1 VIEIRR
7 YVSAMGRDVFGEWF
21 SRLTDLKARARVA
34 IRIDRLAAGNFGDTK
49 ALGGGLHELRI
60 DWGPGYR
67 VYYGMIGKTC
77 VLLLCGG
84 DKRKQAADIEKA
96 RELLRDY
103 RKGQHNET

>member
-7 YVSAMGRDVFGEWF
+7 YVSVTGRDIFGEWF

-67 VYYGMIGKTC
+67 VYYGMIGKPACCFFAAETSASSRRI
-77 VLLLCGG
+77 L
-84 DKRKQAADIEKA
+84 RKHESS
-96 RELLRDY
+96 
-103 RKGQHNET
+103 